1 MPVEVRELCREV
13 DVIGDIEQMIG
24 TALTGV
30 DDCPITPEKWSL
42 STGDLAP
49 HNVLVDERGS
59 IRVLDL
65 EYSGWDDPLIPCADF
80 LSAESCIGL
89 SEACGEKF
97 LETYRKKAGLTP
109 AEVHRLRRVRALMEI
124 GWVAVHLSLFLPQ
137 RIAPKRFA
145 DADFDV
151 DAHLT
156 ERVQR
161 VRARLARARQVVP
174 SVLGVSESLT

>member
-1 MPVEVRELCREV
+1 MTSGRGGEP
-13 DVIGDIEQMIG
+13 
-24 TALTGV
+24 AL
-30 DDCPITPEKWSL
+30 
-42 STGDLAP
+42 
-49 HNVLVDERGS
+49 R
-59 IRVLDL
+59 
-65 EYSGWDDPLIPCADF
+65 
-80 LSAESCIGL
+80 AESCIGL
-89 SEACGEKF
+89 SEACVEKF

-137 RIAPKRFA
+137 RTAPKRFA
-145 DADFDV
+145 DPDFDV

-161 VRARLARARQVVP
+161 VRAGLARARQVVP